1 MMARRRR
8 QHGRPVDGILLL
20 DKPIGLTS
28 NAALQQV
35 KRLFGARKAG
45 HTGSLDPLATGMLP
59 ICFGEATKLSGFL
72 LDSDKSYQAV
82 IQLGV
87 RTRTGDAEGDVLE
100 RRDASGVTRA
110 MIDEV
115 LLEFNGD
122 IKQIPPMYSALKQNG
137 QPLYKLAHQG
147 IVVERQAR
155 KVTIHDLQVTG
166 FASDRLSISVR
177 CSKGTYIRTL
187 AEDIGDQLGCGAHI
201 AELRRDGVG
210 TFAGEHI
217 VTMDSLERLDGD
229 TEQLDRLLLGP
240 DQALLDWPEISLG
253 DDVAYFL
260 KRGQPVLV
268 PKSPGQGYVRVYSR
282 SQNFLGVGHIL
293 DDGRLAPK
301 RLLSL

>member
-1 MMARRRR
+1 MARRRR
-8 QHGRPVDGILLL
+8 QNGRSVNGILLL
-20 DKPIGLTS
+20 DKPLGLTS

-72 LDSDKSYQAV
+72 LDSDKHYQAV
-82 IQLGV
+82 IQLGI
-87 RTRTGDAEGDVLE
+87 RTRTGDAEGDIVE
-100 RRDASGVTRA
+100 RGDASAVTRA

-115 LLEFNGD
+115 LLEFNGT
-122 IKQIPPMYSALKQNG
+122 IEQIPPMYSALKQNG

-147 IVVERQAR
+147 IEVEREAR

-166 FASDRLSISVR
+166 FDAGRLAVDVH

-187 AEDIGDQLGCGAHI
+187 AEDIGEQLGCGAHI
-201 AELRRDGVG
+201 AALRRDGVG
-210 TFAGEHI
+210 TFA
-217 VTMDSLERLDGD
+217 VERLVTLNRLEALAGD
-229 TEQLDRLLLGP
+229 AAALDALLLGA
-240 DQALLDWPEISLG
+240 DQALLDWPEIELG

-260 KRGQPVLV
+260 RRGQPVLV
-268 PKSPGQGYVRVYSR
+268 PKAPGYGFVRVYSR
-282 SQNFLGVGHIL
+282 SRRFLGVGHIL

-301 RLLSL
+301 RLLNL

>member
-1 MMARRRR
+1 MARRRR
-8 QHGRPVDGILLL
+8 QCGRPVNGILLL

-72 LDSDKSYQAV
+72 LDSDKHYQAE
-82 IQLGV
+82 IQLGI
-87 RTRTGDAEGDVLE
+87 RTRTGDAEGEVIE
-100 RRDASGVTRA
+100 QRDAAAVTRA
-110 MIDEV
+110 MVDEV
-115 LLEFNGD
+115 LVNFNGT
-122 IKQIPPMYSALKQNG
+122 IEQIPPMYSALKQNG

-147 IVVERQAR
+147 IEVEREAR
-155 KVTIHDLQVTG
+155 KVTIHALEVAG
-166 FASDRLSISVR
+166 FDAGRLSLSVH

-187 AEDIGDQLGCGAHI
+187 AEDIGEQLGCGAHI
-201 AELRRDGVG
+201 AALRRDGVG
-210 TFAGEHI
+210 TFSAERV
-217 VTMDSLERLDGD
+217 VTLAQLEALEGD
-229 TEQLDRLLLGP
+229 TMALDALLMGP
-240 DQALLDWPEISLG
+240 DLALLDWPEIQLG

-268 PKSPGQGYVRVYSR
+268 PKAPGHGFVRVYGHSR
-282 SQNFLGVGHIL
+282 RFLGVGHIL

-301 RLLSL
+301 RLLNL

>member
-1 MMARRRR
+1 MARRRR
-8 QHGRPVDGILLL
+8 QHGRPVNGILLL

-87 RTRTGDAEGDVLE
+87 RTRTGDAEGEIVE
-100 RRDASGVTRA
+100 RRDASHVTRT

-115 LLEFNGD
+115 LLEFNGV
-122 IKQIPPMYSALKQNG
+122 IEQIPPMYSALKQNG
-137 QPLYKLAHQG
+137 QPLYRLAHQG
-147 IVVERQAR
+147 IEVERQAR
-155 KVTIHDLQVTG
+155 KVTIHDIQVLG
-166 FASDRLSISVR
+166 FDEDRLSISVH

-187 AEDIGDQLGCGAHI
+187 AEDIGGQLGCGAHI

-217 VTMDSLERLDGD
+217 VTMETLEELAGDTVKLDG
-229 TEQLDRLLLGP
+229 LLLGP

-268 PKSPGQGYVRVYSR
+268 PKAPGYGYVRVYNG
-282 SQNFLGVGHIL
+282 SQRFLGIGHIL

-301 RLLSL
+301 RLLNL

>member
-1 MMARRRR
+1 MARRRR

-268 PKSPGQGYVRVYSR
+268 PKSPGQGYVRVYNR